1 MRRCLRRGGLA
12 STRGRFGSLLC
23 VQQLLLAS
31 SQGPDTALS
40 LGEFL
45 LRVCELLLSFDLG
58 LAERAQVEQTLLGLR
73 VLLEELVPLCSDQG
87 QQLAVALAVD
97 LELLGDQL
105 LLLCRELGGLLLE
118 PVVCLREPPDL
129 EVFLVQQL
137 LLLQDDGLNLVALR
151 GPEA

>member
-1 MRRCLRRGGLA
+1 M
-12 STRGRFGSLLC
+12 
-23 VQQLLLAS
+23 
-31 SQGPDTALS
+31 
-40 LGEFL
+40 
-45 LRVCELLLSFDLG
+45 LSFHLG

-73 VLLEELVPLCSDQG
+73 VLLEELVSLCSDQG

-105 LLLCRELGGLLLE
+105 LLLCGELGGLLLE
-118 PVVCLREPPDL
+118 PVVCLREPLDF

-137 LLLQDDGLNLVALR
+137 LLLQHHGLNLVALR